1 MTLGNLESCREAANY
16 YEKSIGS
23 PFESTSPIEPK
34 GCFLKADKVY
44 WNTNETGERND
55 VSKEICVGTG

>member
-1 MTLGNLESCREAANY
+1 MGNLESCREAANY
-16 YEKSIGS
+16 YEKTIAS
-23 PFESTSPIEPK
+23 PFEFDSPIEPK
-34 GCFLKADKVY
+34 GCFLKADIVY